1 MAEIIEFRRK
11 TGLDGLTG
19 GLEALIINTEPDKQ
33 QVAVRELLQY
43 TGLKVADVF
52 EDADFQTCVLE
63 TADSADFLVRSRKKR
78 KNPFR
83 VFNDGLKSHNLPN
96 TRLETF
102 VFLTTDLKEY
112 VKLQKSKGVGF
123 LSDAI
128 IETDYYYFIQTVPS
142 AFAGLS
148 MDLCNGKEKKDVT
161 GKQRASLW
169 IGIFRNQIIPI

>member
-1 MAEIIEFRRK
+1 MAKIICTRCKVVFDQGEHKSCPSCGSKTHIYNFHKNDERLKQEVAEIIESRRK
-11 TGLDGLTG
+11 TGLEGLTE

-33 QVAVRELLQY
+33 QAAIRELLRY
-43 TGLKVADVF
+43 TGLKISDVF

-78 KNPFR
+78 NNPFR

-112 VKLQKSKGVGF
+112 VKLQKSQGV
-123 LSDAI
+123 
-128 IETDYYYFIQTVPS
+128 
-142 AFAGLS
+142 
-148 MDLCNGKEKKDVT
+148 
-161 GKQRASLW
+161 
-169 IGIFRNQIIPI
+169 